1 MRQALVG
8 AYIFVLFLVLGELY
22 DLGVTLLLYSVNKC
36 CNVQLTSFIKVMHA
50 DLKSAMNIGVILSWF
65 PTIISI

>member
-22 DLGVTLLLYSVNKC
+22 DLGVTLLLPPF
-36 CNVQLTSFIKVMHA
+36 L
-50 DLKSAMNIGVILSWF
+50 NISHIDF
-65 PTIISI
+65 